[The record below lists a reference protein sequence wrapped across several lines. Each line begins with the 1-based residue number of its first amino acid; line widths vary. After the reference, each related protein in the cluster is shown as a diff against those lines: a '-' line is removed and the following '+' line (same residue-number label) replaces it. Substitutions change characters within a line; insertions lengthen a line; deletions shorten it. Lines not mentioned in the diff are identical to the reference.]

1 MADEFRRIIA
11 SLWRSLG
18 LAAQQ
23 FRPEGPVMLTVDGL
37 ELKLALIEPGHHI
50 AVSSR
55 VGQLSAN
62 PARMDEQIARLLQS
76 NLRMLS
82 HNRACCWLE
91 DSGLDGTDPEPP
103 VAVIEAISPCHL
115 ASMNHLVAIIGDVA
129 HLAGEYGRELGG
141 IMPQPRV
148 ERLKEE
154 SFSDDLVI
162 FRP

>member
-1 MADEFRRIIA
+1 MAEFQHVIA
-11 SLWRSLG
+11 NLWKSLG
-18 LAAQQ
+18 LTSPRFQ
-23 FRPEGPVMLTVDGL
+23 PEGATTLTVDGF
-37 ELKLALIEPGHHI
+37 EIKLALVEPVHHI

-55 VGQLSAN
+55 AGRLSAN

-91 DSGLDGTDPEPP
+91 DSGLDGQNPEPP
-103 VAVIEAISPCHL
+103 MVVIEANSPWHL
-115 ASMNHLVAIIGDVA
+115 ASMNHLVATIGDVA
-129 HLAGEYGRELGG
+129 YLAGEYSRELGG

-148 ERLKEE
+148 ERVEEE
-154 SFSDDLVI
+154 SFSDDMVI